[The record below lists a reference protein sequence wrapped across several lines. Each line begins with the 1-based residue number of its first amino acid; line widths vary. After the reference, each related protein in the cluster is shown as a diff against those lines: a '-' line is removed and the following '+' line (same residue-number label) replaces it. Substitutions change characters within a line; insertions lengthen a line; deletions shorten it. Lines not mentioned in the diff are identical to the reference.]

1 MDDLKSHF
9 LKESGSFKEF
19 LEWPSQNL
27 PTATHI
33 VNNNE
38 LRKPENAFCQ
48 KATGSRETSPE
59 SFGLEHKNY
68 NLCTE

>member
-27 PTATHI
+27 PTVTQ

-38 LRKPENAFCQ
+38 LRKPVIFFCQ
-48 KATGSRETSPE
+48 KATGSREISPE

-68 NLCTE
+68 NLCTA